1 MAVYVLSPRYKN
13 QPSKCRII
21 AIVESVACSPNFATA
36 LFGVDREVC
45 AELHDGSGG
54 FALQAPPKQNVW
66 RVFARYEPPFGTN
79 FYHCG
84 CFETIGYDCAES
96 FKDGLQ
102 SCASRISNWTIVQLA
117 IQSLDFNAVLANK
130 IALADQLKSSA
141 VMDASNLRVY
151 EGYIPYSFS
160 YDQKL
165 LQDAS
170 IDNADAVYDRNLKRK
185 AAMIE
190 DFDEDLKNKAKLNE
204 HYDKQLAKK
213 AKIINE
219 NNEELKTQDKLLRK
233 FDKELNRVSAEL
245 YSLQG
250 RKHDAMVKEVEVPEQ
265 STRII
270 GLVLENVVDKLVTR
284 GMAGKHKVSAIP
296 SLRSRPVF
304 GGVGMGTT
312 RVPSYAAPLNSL
324 LMPSTQANICV
335 HSNGSNQSVY
345 FDEFH
350 SHHSQTVVPSF
361 PGEHSLD
368 AGFQLESNDSDWDV
382 PWTPSFTPFDD
393 IAVSDKSDEAWLANI
408 DDSHHSVGE
417 QYP

>member
-45 AELHDGSGG
+45 AGLHDGSGG

-66 RVFARYEPPFGTN
+66 RVFARYEPPFGTK

-233 FDKELNRVSAEL
+233 FDKQLDRANAEL
-245 YSLQG
+245 YSL
-250 RKHDAMVKEVEVPEQ
+250 
-265 STRII
+265 
-270 GLVLENVVDKLVTR
+270 DKLVTR

-335 HSNGSNQSVY
+335 HSNGSTQSVY

-382 PWTPSFTPFDD
+382 PWSPSFTPFDD

>member
-1 MAVYVLSPRYKN
+1 MAVYVLSPRYKH

-45 AELHDGSGG
+45 AELHDGSSG
-54 FALQAPPKQNVW
+54 FALQARPKQNVW

-204 HYDKQLAKK
+204 HYDAQLAKK
-213 AKIINE
+213 ARIINE

-233 FDKELNRVSAEL
+233 FDKQLDRANAEL
-245 YSLQG
+245 YSL
-250 RKHDAMVKEVEVPEQ
+250 
-265 STRII
+265 
-270 GLVLENVVDKLVTR
+270 DKLVTR

-382 PWTPSFTPFDD
+382 PWSPSFTPFDD